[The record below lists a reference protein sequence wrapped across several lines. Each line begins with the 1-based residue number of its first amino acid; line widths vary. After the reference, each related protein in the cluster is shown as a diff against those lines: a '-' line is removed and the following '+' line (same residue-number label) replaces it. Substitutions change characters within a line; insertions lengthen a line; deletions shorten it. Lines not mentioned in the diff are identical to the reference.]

1 MKPLILSLF
10 TVFAFNTAQAAI
22 TEGVDYTILSKPQAV
37 SNPKTVEIIEF
48 FGYFCPHC
56 HDFDPIISKWATT
69 LPKNTAFRKEHIVWQ
84 ESMEASARM
93 FYVINQMGPAR
104 KGGVNTAAFKTMAAR
119 QDFNSVDVRKTFA
132 TSQQLD
138 PASLE
143 KAYSSYAAASY
154 VARSKKFTKDYNV
167 VGTPTIVV
175 QGKYAVKANSFP
187 EMLRVTDELIQK
199 VSREIK

>member
-84 ESMEASARM
+84 ESMEAAARM

-119 QDFNSVDVRKTFA
+119 QDFNNVDVRKTFA

-187 EMLRVTDELIQK
+187 EMLRITDELIQK